1 MEIARHK
8 AVPYEDGPMHGREG
22 VTHVRWA
29 IGAAMLV
36 AVLATLALAGLASGQ
51 SGVSDVVYTSDA
63 DFDKGTAVNLNHGFP
78 NELQLNDETS
88 TFPFIWV
95 SLSVRCTIAK
105 INTETG
111 AILGE
116 YRTISDDA
124 DCNQSSRTTVALD
137 GSVWVGHR
145 GPGGV
150 THVGNV
156 GSNQCVDRN
165 GNGSIETSSG
175 YGDVKPWPG
184 SDSDPANVQ
193 DECILHHVNTDAVFG
208 CHQSESLGL
217 SGPLCN
223 GGDSRHMS
231 IDANNNL
238 WVGNYNSG
246 QGGEFIRVNG
256 STGAIETPVK
266 HNPCGGYG
274 GLIDGNGIIWSAQ
287 GPLLRWDPNAP
298 DSEGNPSC
306 IQTGHSVYGVAVDA
320 NGFIWTTSLSGSSVK
335 KTSPDGTTHAGP
347 FDHGYPNAQGLAA
360 APNGD
365 VWVGSSLFCGS
376 GCPVGHLKNDGTFVG
391 NVPNP
396 TGSGSTGVAVDAA
409 GKIWTANL
417 NSNSATRIDPDA
429 GPLGCGGT
437 GCADGSTHV
446 GAVDLTVNFP
456 EGPDGR
462 PLPSPYNYSDMTGQQ
477 LLSATAP
484 QGTWTVVQ
492 DGGAAGTKW
501 GKIVW
506 NTEARGSQPP
516 GTDIIIEVRAADTQA
531 GLGSQPFVAV
541 ANGAEFSLTGRF
553 LEVRVTLRPD
563 ANGNGPILSDVR
575 ICAQGGCQAESAQ
588 PPTTERP
595 TAQRRPRA
603 RVTGVPSRRCTRANF
618 STRVRVTAAAGVRSV
633 RVMLDGRRIAST
645 RRAAFNLR
653 VPARALRSG
662 RHRLTVVVR
671 DRNGRQA
678 RVSRVFQR
686 CPRPPRP
693 APVPHFTG

>member
-1 MEIARHK
+1 
-8 AVPYEDGPMHGREG
+8 MHGREG
-22 VTHVRWA
+22 VVHVRRT
-29 IGAAMLV
+29 ISAAMLV
-36 AVLATLALAGLASGQ
+36 ALLATLAAASLASVASGQ

-78 NELQLNDETS
+78 NELQLNEETS

-95 SLSVRCTIAK
+95 SLSQRCTIAK

-116 YRTISDDA
+116 YRTISDSA
-124 DCNQSSRTTVALD
+124 SCNESSRTTVGLD
-137 GSVWVGHR
+137 GTVWVGHR

-156 GSNQCVDRN
+156 SANQCLDRN
-165 GNGSIETSSG
+165 GNGSIETSTG

-184 SDSDPANVQ
+184 ADSDVANAE

-208 CHQSESLGL
+208 CHFQGERVGL

-238 WVGNYNSG
+238 WVGSFNS
-246 QGGEFIRVNG
+246 GGEFVRVNG

-266 HNPCGGYG
+266 DNPCGGYG
-274 GLIDGNGIIWSAQ
+274 GLIDGNGVIWSAQ

-298 DSEGNPSC
+298 DSDTEPANPRC
-306 IQTGHSVYGVAVDA
+306 VQTGHSVYGVAIDPG
-320 NGFIWTTSLSGSSVK
+320 GFIWTTSLSGSSVM
-335 KTSPDGTTHAGP
+335 KTSPDGATHAGP

-365 VWVGSSLFCGS
+365 VWVSSSLFCGS
-376 GCPVGHLKNDGTFVG
+376 ECTVGHLKNDGTFVG
-391 NVPNP
+391 NVDNP
-396 TGSGSTGVAVDAA
+396 TGAGSTGVAVDAA
-409 GKIWTANL
+409 GKIWTANR
-417 NSNSATRIDPDA
+417 NSNTATRIDPNG
-429 GPLGCGGT
+429 GPLGCEGT
-437 GCADGSTHV
+437 GCADGNTHV

-456 EGPDGR
+456 AGPGER
-462 PLPSPYNYSDMTGQQ
+462 PLPSPYNYSDMTGAQ

-492 DGGAAGTKW
+492 DGGAAGTQW
-501 GKIVW
+501 GQLVW

-516 GTDIIIEVRAADTQA
+516 GTEIVIEVRAADTEA
-531 GLGSQPFVAV
+531 GLGSQPFITVS
-541 ANGAEFSLTGRF
+541 NGAPFSLAGRF

-563 ANGNGPILSDVR
+563 ANGNGPILSDIRV
-575 ICAQGGCQAESAQ
+575 CAQGGCQAESAQ
-588 PPTTERP
+588 PPPATKP
-595 TAQRRPRA
+595 PAAKRRPRA
-603 RVTGVPSRRCTRANF
+603 RVTGVPTRRCTRANF

-633 RVMLDGRRIAST
+633 QVMLDGRRIAST
-645 RRAAFNLR
+645 RRGTFNLR
-653 VPARALRSG
+653 VPARTLRSG

-686 CPRPPRP
+686 CPRPAP
-693 APVPHFTG
+693 APHFTG